1 MKAVWGTDYDFIMDE
16 CYKCPVCPKCEE
28 PIGKMK
34 DGKYHCFSCGEVVE
48 VVESDMKEYFAEREG
63 EKVEMEDC
71 FPSEV
76 KMKNGETVKMGCGGK
91 KCMETHYIKNPVSKE
106 WQTAWGECTRCGRRF
121 IV

>member
-1 MKAVWGTDYDFIMDE
+1 MKAIWGTDYDFIMDE

-63 EKVEMEDC
+63 EKVEMMDC
-71 FPSEV
+71 V
-76 KMKNGETVKMGCGGK
+76 LGCGGRN
-91 KCMETHYIKNPVSKE
+91 CMETHYHKNPVSKE